1 MAVGRAG
8 ACAGGMDDVVVA
20 ENPRLAANNSLNCT
34 LQRLTTLGFLKRRQE
49 SAQNIDFLGL
59 KPRTRQQAPQ
69 T

>member
-8 ACAGGMDDVVVA
+8 ACAGGLDDVVVA
-20 ENPRLAANNSLNCT
+20 ENPRLAANNRLNST
-34 LQRLTTLGFLKRRQE
+34 RPRLTTLGFLKRRQE

>member
-1 MAVGRAG
+1 
-8 ACAGGMDDVVVA
+8 MDDVVVA
-20 ENPRLAANNSLNCT
+20 ENPRLAANNSVNCT